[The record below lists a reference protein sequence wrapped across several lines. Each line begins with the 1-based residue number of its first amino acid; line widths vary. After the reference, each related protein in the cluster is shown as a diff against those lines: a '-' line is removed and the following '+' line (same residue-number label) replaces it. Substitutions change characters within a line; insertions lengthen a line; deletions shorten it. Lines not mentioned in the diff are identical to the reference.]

1 MSMDAEGLLNSRALT
16 PGASTPAEGNGPDEL
31 KSARKMI
38 LFFNHSFNGWVLSAV
53 TGVNERA

>member
-38 LFFNHSFNGWVLSAV
+38 LFFNHSFNG
-53 TGVNERA
+53 